1 MIKTLLSNPVT
12 SIFYLNEDL
21 RQHSHEWACVRWDWG
36 GADSSYLVR
45 KGLPSSRDCCCFLYW
60 RPKNVLILLP
70 AMESPWIT
78 KLQPKQAATYSVW
91 TLNLTS
97 SRCPGQNL
105 FCCLYVHIYIS
116 TIYALSQQYPLF
128 LYTIANSIFLKH
140 SSILVL
146 SYHYTNHRKSFK
158 HCWLLKAPCDFS
170 CFLIEIYCPTEYYP
184 IT

>member
-116 TIYALSQQYPLF
+116 TIYALSQQYPRLCPLSFLF
-128 LYTIANSIFLKH
+128 LKLI
-140 SSILVL
+140 
-146 SYHYTNHRKSFK
+146 YHWGISLWSKSF
-158 HCWLLKAPCDFS
+158 HCAFWNSHSLVNKPTH
-170 CFLIEIYCPTEYYP
+170 LINQLIA
-184 IT
+184 